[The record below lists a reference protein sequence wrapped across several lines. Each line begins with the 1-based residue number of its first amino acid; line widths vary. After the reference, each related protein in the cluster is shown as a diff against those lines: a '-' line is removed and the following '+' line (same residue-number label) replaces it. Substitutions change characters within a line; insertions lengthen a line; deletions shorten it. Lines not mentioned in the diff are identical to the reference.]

1 MKRSRKVKI
10 FLSSVVVIVIGLVSG
25 YYMYFSTSNEETV
38 LGIQE
43 SQELVDLTKI
53 PYIDTLPP
61 IVGYEGVL
69 YEYLVRPVSYDDE
82 LVVSLEYI
90 EGPSWLSLNNFVLR
104 GTPPFGSSGSYK
116 IALKVSDGYNSS
128 IQEEYIL
135 IEKVE
140 NEEF

>member
-25 YYMYFSTSNEETV
+25 YYMNFSTSNEETV

-116 IALKVSDGYNSS
+116 IVLKVTDGYNSS

>member
-104 GTPPFGSSGSYK
+104 GLLLLVVVVRTRCS
-116 IALKVSDGYNSS
+116 KVSDGYNSFYP
-128 IQEEYIL
+128 EEYIL
-135 IEKVE
+135 R
-140 NEEF
+140 

>member
-10 FLSSVVVIVIGLVSG
+10 FLSSIVVIVIGLISG
-25 YYMYFSTSNEETV
+25 YYIYFSTFDEETV

-43 SQELVDLTKI
+43 SQELAVLTKI

-69 YEYLVRPVSYDDE
+69 YEYLVRPVSYDEDLE
-82 LVVSLEYI
+82 ISLEYI
-90 EGPSWLSLNNFVLR
+90 EGPSWLSLSNFVLR

>member
-90 EGPSWLSLNNFVLR
+90 EGPSWLSLNNFVLE
-104 GTPPFGSSGSYK
+104 G
-116 IALKVSDGYNSS
+116 L
-128 IQEEYIL
+128 L
-135 IEKVE
+135 LW
-140 NEEF
+140 